1 MEEQSVVRFY
11 TQARKIPYLLGKIG
25 DFKLPGGP
33 YTLTQGVVAFIVAWI
48 GKATMPMWAGGMIT
62 IVAWIPVLLIAL
74 ACGYIAGRI
83 PFKGRNPLMLLWGL
97 VGYATAPS
105 WGTQAGRPV
114 RMGPSRRIRTLCS
127 TPTPRTYGITAVE
140 SDNEWDESPE
150 FEETAGRPTDVREV
164 DRPEKDEK
172 QLIAPEPSHGPT
184 THQLTEV
191 QQILAASAQRR

>member
-114 RMGPSRRIRTLCS
+114 RMGPSRRIRT
-127 TPTPRTYGITAVE
+127 
-140 SDNEWDESPE
+140 
-150 FEETAGRPTDVREV
+150 
-164 DRPEKDEK
+164 
-172 QLIAPEPSHGPT
+172 
-184 THQLTEV
+184 TEV
-191 QQILAASAQRR
+191 NHAASGIDPRGSSDVDPAGNLLGALAAHGHVLWDAPTQREERGPQCASGACSRAHR